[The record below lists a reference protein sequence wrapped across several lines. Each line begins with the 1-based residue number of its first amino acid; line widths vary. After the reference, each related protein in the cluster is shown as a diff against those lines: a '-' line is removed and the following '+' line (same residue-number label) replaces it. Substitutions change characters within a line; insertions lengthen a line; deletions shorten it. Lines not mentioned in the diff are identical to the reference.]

1 MQIPLVDLQA
11 QYHSIRPQIDEAI
24 QRVLQSAH
32 FILGEEARRFEEAF
46 AKYVHAAD
54 CVGVASGTAALQ
66 LSLLACGVGP
76 GDEVITTSH
85 TFVATVEAIWHVGAR
100 PILVDIDPLAYT
112 LDPSRVEAV
121 ITPRTRA
128 ILPVHLYGQAADLT
142 PLLDI
147 AQRRGLWLIED
158 AAQAHGA
165 EYNGKRCGSIG
176 HLACFSF
183 YPGKNLGA
191 YGDAGAVTG
200 NDLSLLNKVRKL
212 RDHGRTS
219 KYEHD
224 ELGYGE
230 RLDSMQAAILGAK
243 MPFLESWTEARREA
257 ASGYRQLLGQTHLT
271 LPYESPNRRHV
282 YHLYVARTP
291 YRDALLGH
299 LQQNGIQAGVHYPI
313 PVHLQPVYRKL
324 GYPEMSLPETE
335 KAAREVLSLPLYPE
349 LGAEQM
355 EWVAQSLQE
364 FEATLEVGKVRQ

>member
-1 MQIPLVDLQA
+1 VDLQA
-11 QYHSIRPQIDEAI
+11 QYRSIRPQIDEAI
-24 QRVLQSAH
+24 QRVLLSAH
-32 FILGEEARRFEEAF
+32 FILGEEVRRFEESF
-46 AKYVHAAD
+46 ARYLGAAD

-66 LSLLACGVGP
+66 LALLACGVGP

-85 TFVATVEAIWHVGAR
+85 TFVATVEAIWHTGAR
-100 PILVDIDPLAYT
+100 PVFVDIDPATYT
-112 LDPSRVEAV
+112 IDPQLVEAA
-121 ITPRTRA
+121 ITSRTRA
-128 ILPVHLYGQAADLT
+128 ILPVHLYGQPADMS

-147 AQRRGLWLIED
+147 ARRHHLWLIED

-165 EYNGKRCGSIG
+165 EYNGRRCGTIG

-200 NDLSLLNKVRKL
+200 NDLALLNKVRKL

-230 RLDSMQAAILGAK
+230 RLDSMQAAILSVK
-243 MPFLESWTEARREA
+243 LPFLDSWTQARREMA
-257 ASGYRQLLGQTHLT
+257 EGYQHLLDQTHLA
-271 LPYESPNRRHV
+271 LPYEAPNRRHV
-282 YHLYVARTP
+282 YHLYVVRTP
-291 YRDALLGH
+291 HRDGLLER
-299 LQQNGIQAGVHYPI
+299 LQTAGVQAGVHYPV

-324 GYPEMSLPETE
+324 GYPEVILPETE

-349 LGAEQM
+349 LANEQM
-355 EWVAQSLQE
+355 EFVARSVRE
-364 FEATLEVGKVRQ
+364 FGRGIAGGEEIE

>member
-1 MQIPLVDLQA
+1 MKIPLVDLLA
-11 QYHSIRPQIDEAI
+11 QYKSIQPQIDEAI

-32 FILGEEARRFEEAF
+32 FILGEEVRRFEESF
-46 AKYVHAAD
+46 GDYVGAAD

-66 LSLLACGVGP
+66 LAFLACGVGP
-76 GDEVITTSH
+76 GDEVITSAH
-85 TFVATVEAIWHVGAR
+85 TFVATVEAIWHVGAK
-100 PILVDIDPLAYT
+100 PVFVDIDPLTYT
-112 LDPSRVEAV
+112 LDPSQVETA
-121 ITPRTRA
+121 ITTRTRA
-128 ILPVHLYGQAADLT
+128 ILPVHLYGQPADLA

-147 AQRRGLWLIED
+147 ARRHNLWLIED

-165 EYNGKRCGSIG
+165 EYNGKRCGAIG

-230 RLDSMQAAILGAK
+230 RLDSLQAAILGAK
-243 MPFLESWTEARREA
+243 MPFLKTWTESRREA

-271 LPYESPNRRHV
+271 LPYEANNRRHV
-282 YHLYVARTP
+282 YHLYVVRTP
-291 YRDALLGH
+291 HRDALLAH
-299 LQQNGIQAGVHYPI
+299 LQKDGIQAGIHYPT
-313 PVHLQPVYRKL
+313 PVHFQPVYRKL
-324 GYPEMSLPETE
+324 NYPEMRLPETE
-335 KAAREVLSLPLYPE
+335 QAAREVLSLPLYPE
-349 LGAEQM
+349 LGSEQL
-355 EWVAQSLQE
+355 EFIAHSIQE
-364 FEATLEVGKVRQ
+364 FEKKIEN